1 MRLKIFSMFLFMLF
15 FIGCATNPV
24 TGMHELRL
32 VNEKKEIS
40 VGNEQYK
47 PGQQLQ
53 GGEYILDKN
62 LSKYIDRVGKKLAA
76 VSETLTVMPEII

>member
-1 MRLKIFSMFLFMLF
+1 
-15 FIGCATNPV
+15 
-24 TGMHELRL
+24 MHELRL

-76 VSETLTVMPEII
+76 VSDRDLPYEFKGARHSSTKRGTPNKHL